1 MKHFYFLI
9 LLFACQILK
18 AQDTAIF
25 ENNWY
30 LSNLIV
36 DGKDNFPPSN
46 NEVQSVILEFNQA
59 QKSFSTNVC
68 NGGYGENLN
77 FSTEANNFT
86 FDYFTQTL
94 IICDNL
100 ENAYFESLYF
110 TFFSN
115 HTFPNI
121 FSYDISEAKGVK
133 KLTITSD
140 NDLAIYTNQQ
150 LTNQSF
156 KNSLFNVY
164 PNPARDFIKI
174 SFKNSNIIV
183 AKVMLYDSLGK
194 LCLNQSLKNENNAI
208 NVQNLK
214 KGLYLLRIET
224 QDSIEIQKIII
235 K

>member
-9 LLFACQILK
+9 LFFACQIVK
-18 AQDTAIF
+18 AQDNAIF
-25 ENNWY
+25 ENKWY

-36 DGKDNFPPSN
+36 DGKDNIPPSN
-46 NEVQSVILEFNQA
+46 NEVQRVLLEFNLA

-68 NGGYGENLN
+68 NGGYGENVN

-86 FDYFTQTL
+86 FDYFIQTL
-94 IICDNL
+94 VICDNL

-121 FSYDISEAKGVK
+121 FSYAISDDDGLKT
-133 KLTITSD
+133 LTITSD
-140 NDLAIYTNQQ
+140 PEQAIFTNQQ

-156 KNSLFNVY
+156 KNSLLCVD

-174 SFKNSNIIV
+174 SFKNSNIIA

-194 LCLNQSLKNENNAI
+194 LCFNQSLKNENNAI

-235 K
+235 Q

>member
-9 LLFACQILK
+9 LFFACQIVK
-18 AQDTAIF
+18 AQDNAIF

-36 DGKDNFPPSN
+36 DGKDNIPPSN
-46 NEVQSVILEFNQA
+46 NEVQRVLLEFNLA

-68 NGGYGENLN
+68 NGGYGENVN

-86 FDYFTQTL
+86 FDYFIQTL
-94 IICDNL
+94 VICDNL

-121 FSYDISEAKGVK
+121 FSYAISDDDGLKT
-133 KLTITSD
+133 LTITSD
-140 NDLAIYTNQQ
+140 PEQAIFTNQQ

-156 KNSLFNVY
+156 KNS
-164 PNPARDFIKI
+164 
-174 SFKNSNIIV
+174 NIIA

-194 LCLNQSLKNENNAI
+194 LCFNQSLKNENNTI

-235 K
+235 Q